1 MRPPALLAGVLPP
14 RVRLA
19 GALLAG
25 ALLAACTPE
34 PRPEGPRPYPGELVP
49 PGELPGAVLYR
60 QRVSARF
67 QTRQA
72 AFEAVVQKK
81 GPELLVI
88 GLGPMGASRT
98 FTIALRGREVTAD
111 YRSQEARALPPEHL
125 LHDVERAFFRGL
137 PGPLADGEHRAQ
149 DRGEQL
155 VESWSGGRLLWRRFT
170 RPEDDPPGELL
181 IRYEGGWTPGAAPP
195 RVRLENGWLGYALE
209 IETVEARPLPE

>member
-1 MRPPALLAGVLPP
+1 MRSIAPPARALLAC
-14 RVRLA
+14 
-19 GALLAG
+19 ALLA
-25 ALLAACTPE
+25 ALQAACTPE

-49 PGELPGAVLYR
+49 PGELPGAVLWR

-81 GPELLVI
+81 GQALLVI

-98 FTIALRGREVTAD
+98 FTIALRGREVTAE

-137 PGPLADGEHRAQ
+137 QGPLPDGEHQAR
-149 DRGEQL
+149 DRGEEL
-155 VESWSGGRLLWRRFT
+155 AERWSGGRLLWRRFG
-170 RPEDDPPGELL
+170 RPEDDLPGELL
-181 IRYEGGWTPGAAPP
+181 IRYEGGWVPGDAPP